1 MPELV
6 PSDIAESE
14 KLRRICVETFDRSR
28 MTYAPYFNALQRR
41 YDLYRNKYRLKGAP
55 HWNDVGV
62 PLLFSVVQSDVA
74 RKMQVLF
81 GGLPTLGFIPTG
93 PEDSA
98 KALRVE
104 RLIDIQLANARTY
117 EKGARFLLN
126 ADLYGVS
133 MWKHAWDGVKV
144 APTWDFID
152 QTNFFPWPGMIEIED
167 MVGVVHRFHKEFD
180 SVVADAEAGVYDKA
194 AVSDLGGASPM
205 AEERSN
211 RVDPASGVSEPLEA
225 NPHYSKPVEIIE
237 YWGKVPNGS
246 AVKREDGTPTLDVII
261 TVANRRVLLRAI
273 ANPHGKKPFGR
284 YAPFEDPH
292 YFYAPGKVEIGEKLQ
307 AAVNRLANTK
317 LDVLDLNIAPPTLYN
332 ENSGFNP
339 RKMFSGPGVYMG
351 VNGPVDET
359 QIRQISPDMRGV
371 QSVFTELEQMWR
383 WMQQS
388 TGIIEDVSQGIG
400 ASDRQT
406 AREFVGR
413 QEAVSTRLALEA
425 RLAEV
430 QWLEPLGNAF
440 VGMDRK
446 FLPLPM
452 QVKLI
457 GAHATWDPIAERF
470 IAPEPLNVSAEDLM
484 EDRDVRATGATRT
497 ISKQAR
503 VMNQQAALPLLA
515 ANPQV
520 AAAINWRVFVRQFLH
535 LLDIPNVDSMMNTEE
550 QMLQSMQT
558 HMAINAKPSASGAPQ
573 LGFMEQLAPLVGA
586 LGG

>member
-1 MPELV
+1 
-6 PSDIAESE
+6 
-14 KLRRICVETFDRSR
+14 
-28 MTYAPYFNALQRR
+28 
-41 YDLYRNKYRLKGAP
+41 
-55 HWNDVGV
+55 
-62 PLLFSVVQSDVA
+62 
-74 RKMQVLF
+74 
-81 GGLPTLGFIPTG
+81 
-93 PEDSA
+93 
-98 KALRVE
+98 
-104 RLIDIQLANARTY
+104 
-117 EKGARFLLN
+117 
-126 ADLYGVS
+126 
-133 MWKHAWDGVKV
+133 
-144 APTWDFID
+144 
-152 QTNFFPWPGMIEIED
+152 
-167 MVGVVHRFHKEFD
+167 
-180 SVVADAEAGVYDKA
+180 
-194 AVSDLGGASPM
+194 
-205 AEERSN
+205 
-211 RVDPASGVSEPLEA
+211 
-225 NPHYSKPVEIIE
+225 
-237 YWGKVPNGS
+237 
-246 AVKREDGTPTLDVII
+246 
-261 TVANRRVLLRAI
+261 
-273 ANPHGKKPFGR
+273 
-284 YAPFEDPH
+284 
-292 YFYAPGKVEIGEKLQ
+292 
-307 AAVNRLANTK
+307 
-317 LDVLDLNIAPPTLYN
+317 
-332 ENSGFNP
+332 
-339 RKMFSGPGVYMG
+339 
-351 VNGPVDET
+351 
-359 QIRQISPDMRGV
+359 MRGV

-558 HMAINAKPSASGAPQ
+558 HMAINAKPTANGAPQ